1 MLEMKANLYYR
12 QILKEFPSSYFAE
25 DSTRVIIGIDCDF
38 YDAKDITLSEL
49 KAKFYE
55 NASREQICKYSGF
68 FGVFSANFI
77 SLFEN
82 LPSNENKNY
91 DFPNFYLPMLKLI
104 WFMKKLAKCFLNTEK
119 ISILIF

>member
-82 LPSNENKNY
+82 LPSN
-91 DFPNFYLPMLKLI
+91 
-104 WFMKKLAKCFLNTEK
+104 
-119 ISILIF
+119 

>member
-91 DFPNFYLPMLKLI
+91 DFPNFLFANAKAYLVY
-104 WFMKKLAKCFLNTEK
+104 EK
-119 ISILIF
+119 TSKMFFKYGEN